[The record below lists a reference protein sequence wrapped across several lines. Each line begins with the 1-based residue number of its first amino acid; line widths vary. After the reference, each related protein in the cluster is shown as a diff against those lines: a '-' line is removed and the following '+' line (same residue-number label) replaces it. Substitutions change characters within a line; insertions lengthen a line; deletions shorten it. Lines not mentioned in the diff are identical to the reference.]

1 MAILGLA
8 TVCLAICAAVLL
20 VAGFIAKSLPAAIIT
35 AMVGC
40 LFGGLWFV
48 FPLIRRED
56 TGESEGAGPA
66 H

>member
-8 TVCLAICAAVLL
+8 TVCLAISAAVLL
-20 VAGFIAKSLPAAIIT
+20 VAGFVAESLPAAIIT
-35 AMVGC
+35 AIVVS

-56 TGESEGAGPA
+56 NSESEGAGPV

>member
-20 VAGFIAKSLPAAIIT
+20 VAGFVAKSLPAAIIT
-35 AMVGC
+35 AIVLS

-48 FPLIRRED
+48 FPLIRREGS
-56 TGESEGAGPA
+56 GESSGAGPA
-66 H
+66 R